1 MAFHSF
7 VPTFNAS
14 LHQFFPGNLPQGYPF
29 PMFVHPADAHHMMA
43 RAQMAQAQ
51 MAQAQMAQAQK
62 AQMAQAQIARP
73 QIAHMLTPADKMIHA
88 VMKNPEFF
96 IDACRQL
103 FATIVGIGQHLNDSE
118 TDKQY
123 VPLYLRHSDVIDVQ
137 DGDKTYS
144 FKFHVLLYGIQL
156 SQDFH
161 HRFNIFHEIGIDNPF
176 AAAQV
181 YFRTKG
187 LFLANHSNPAFG
199 SNLVIKLFRNIP
211 PNVGQLWHGQ
221 NRIPYVKED
230 VAIEDARCANVKHFY
245 IEANPAFQHYLSSPE
260 SITKLIASR
269 LHKAEA
275 PEASA

>member
-1 MAFHSF
+1 MA
-7 VPTFNAS
+7 
-14 LHQFFPGNLPQGYPF
+14 Q
-29 PMFVHPADAHHMMA
+29 
-43 RAQMAQAQ
+43 AQMAQAQ
-51 MAQAQMAQAQK
+51 MAQAQMAQAQMAQAQMAQ
-62 AQMAQAQIARP
+62 AQMAQAQIAQAQMAQAQMARP
-73 QIAHMLTPADKMIHA
+73 QIAHKLTPADKMIHA

-103 FATIVGIGQHLNDSE
+103 FATIVGIGQHLIDSE
-118 TDKQY
+118 TDKHY
-123 VPLYLRHSDVIDVQ
+123 VSLYLRHSDVIDVQ

-161 HRFNIFHEIGIDNPF
+161 HRFNIFREIGIDNPF

-187 LFLANHSNPAFG
+187 LFLANHSNPMLG

-230 VAIEDARCANVKHFY
+230 VVIEDPRCANVKHFY
-245 IEANPAFQHYLSSPE
+245 IEANPAFQHYLSNPE
-260 SITKLIASR
+260 SITQLIASR

-275 PEASA
+275 ANAPEAAEAQEASV